1 MRSTTTSTR
10 VTGTACVTGGN
21 GFLAAILIKQLL
33 EKGYAV
39 NATVRN
45 PEDKVRIGHLLDL
58 RSLGNLELFRAEL
71 TEEGSFDE
79 AVSGCQYVFHVAA
92 PVNIFSQD
100 PENEL
105 IKPAIEGTLNV
116 MKSCLKAKVKRVVL
130 TSSAAAVSVNRLGG
144 TGLVVD
150 EECWSDVE
158 FLTAEKPPS
167 WGYLVSKTLA
177 EKEAWKFARENGV
190 DLVSVVP
197 PLMVGPPLS
206 GDIPSSVGMALCLL
220 LGDDPRIGGLKIM
233 QSLSGSVSFVHVE
246 DAGRAHVFVAE
257 AESAS
262 GRYICCAVNTSL
274 PELAE
279 FLSKRYPQYDVPT
292 NIGDVP
298 KVAKLKL
305 SSEKL
310 IKEGFEFE
318 TKELGQIYDGA
329 IVHAK
334 NAGFFSKN
342 GAT

>member
-1 MRSTTTSTR
+1 MAQILTK
-10 VTGTACVTGGN
+10 TACVTGGN
-21 GFLAAILIKQLL
+21 GFLATILIKQLL

-39 NATVRN
+39 NATVRD
-45 PEDKVRIGHLLDL
+45 PENKARVGHLLDL
-58 RSLGNLELFRAEL
+58 QSLGDLKLFRAEL

-79 AVSGCQYVFHVAA
+79 AISGCEYVFHLAT

-130 TSSAAAVSVNRLGG
+130 TSSAAAVSVNKLRG
-144 TGLVVD
+144 TDLMMD

-158 FLTAEKPPS
+158 FLTAEKPPT

-177 EKEAWKFARENGV
+177 EKEAWKFARENGI
-190 DLVSVVP
+190 DLVTIVP
-197 PLMVGPPLS
+197 VLMVGPPLS
-206 GDIPSSVGMALCLL
+206 GDVPSSVGMALCLL

-233 QSLSGSVSFVHVE
+233 QSLSGSVSLVHVE
-246 DAGRAHVFVAE
+246 DASRAQIFVAE
-257 AESAS
+257 TESAS

-279 FLSKRYPQYDVPT
+279 FLSKRYPEYKVPT
-292 NIGDVP
+292 NITDVP
-298 KVAKLKL
+298 KKAKLKL

-310 IKEGFEFE
+310 IKEGFNFE
-318 TKELGQIYDGA
+318 KKELGEIYDGA
-329 IVHAK
+329 ISYAK
-334 NAGFFSKN
+334 KAGFFPKN